1 MPIETVLQYP
11 ILLDQVEE
19 TILSMFR
26 IISTDASL
34 VYPADAFLR
43 SWIFWIVQT
52 VLQAFFQLW
61 EVAVHGFAGISKKIL
76 KKNSVMKSRFDYV
89 AKRRI

>member
-26 IISTDASL
+26 IVSTDASL
-34 VYPADAFLR
+34 GYPADAFVR
-43 SWIFWIVQT
+43 S
-52 VLQAFFQLW
+52 
-61 EVAVHGFAGISKKIL
+61 
-76 KKNSVMKSRFDYV
+76 
-89 AKRRI
+89 